1 MSRYFSKAISTIIFI
16 ILGFQI
22 LIYYYNTKP
31 SAKVFSQKSISV
43 ENFSSIVL
51 GSSGMTKI
59 GSEKLNKID
68 DENIYLEGKSYLEN
82 TDYRI
87 YGHNISIDL
96 ENDISESDNNVKVIN
111 SMGELQAKGFK
122 NLDYER
128 KIYFEGEV
136 TFIIYD

>member
-1 MSRYFSKAISTIIFI
+1 MNRYFSKAISAIIFV
-16 ILGFQI
+16 ILGFQGF
-22 LIYYYNTKP
+22 IYYYNTKP
-31 SAKVFSQKSISV
+31 SAKAFSQKSISV

-59 GSEKLNKID
+59 GSEKLNKIN

-82 TDYRI
+82 ADYKI
-87 YGHNISIDL
+87 YGYNIYIDL
-96 ENDISESDNNVKVIN
+96 ENDISESDKNVKVIN
-111 SMGELQAKGFK
+111 SMGELKAKGFK

-136 TFIIYD
+136 TFIIHE

>member
-1 MSRYFSKAISTIIFI
+1 
-16 ILGFQI
+16 
-22 LIYYYNTKP
+22 
-31 SAKVFSQKSISV
+31 
-43 ENFSSIVL
+43 
-51 GSSGMTKI
+51 MTKI
-59 GSEKLNKID
+59 GSEKLNKIN

-82 TDYRI
+82 TDYKI
-87 YGHNISIDL
+87 YGYNISIDL

-111 SMGELQAKGFK
+111 SMGELQAEGFK